1 MKGWAAALSLGGL
14 LLGATFASAQIAPSS
29 HFAKL
34 NGIRVHY
41 TNYATGEKAL
51 LLVHGWSSD
60 ETVWKQQAPELAKS
74 IRVITVDLP
83 GHGQSDKPEREYTMD
98 FYAQALDAVL
108 RDARVKKATVVGHSN
123 GTIVIR
129 QFYRLYPPE
138 VNGMVT
144 VDGSMRPLGEPE
156 EMKKFIE
163 PLRVS
168 EFQYAKSA
176 GKFIDHFI
184 APIKDPAERS
194 ATREMMLR
202 TPQRVALSE
211 FEATSDP
218 TLSRTDK
225 IEVPLLVILAK
236 SPFWEGYEDYVR
248 KLAPQAEFKNFEDV
262 SHFLMLD
269 KPAEFNE
276 TLLAFLKKN
285 DLLKN

>member
-1 MKGWAAALSLGGL
+1 MLSPGSHASSGTSEGDRLEKLGGC
-14 LLGATFASAQIAPSS
+14 GD
-29 HFAKL
+29 
-34 NGIRVHY
+34 G
-41 TNYATGEKAL
+41 
-51 LLVHGWSSD
+51 
-60 ETVWKQQAPELAKS
+60 
-74 IRVITVDLP
+74 
-83 GHGQSDKPEREYTMD
+83 
-98 FYAQALDAVL
+98 AQALEAVL
-108 RDARVKKATVVGHSN
+108 RDAGVKKATVVGHSN

-129 QFYRLYPPE
+129 QFYRLYPGE

-163 PLRVS
+163 PLRVPAS
-168 EFQYAKSA
+168 DYAQSA
-176 GKFIDHFI
+176 GKFIDHFV

-211 FEATSDP
+211 FEATFDP
-218 TLSRTDK
+218 ALWKTDK

-248 KLAPQAEFKNFEDV
+248 KLAPQAEFKTFEDV

-276 TLLAFLKKN
+276 ALLAFLKKN